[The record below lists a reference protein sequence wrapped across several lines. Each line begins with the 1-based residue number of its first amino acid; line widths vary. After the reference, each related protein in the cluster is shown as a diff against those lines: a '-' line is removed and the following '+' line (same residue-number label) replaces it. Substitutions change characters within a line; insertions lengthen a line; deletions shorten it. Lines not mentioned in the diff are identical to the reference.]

1 MNTNKKRFNVFQ
13 VIAPIYGSFYHM
25 QKRNYQDGLKQLVTQ
40 LDFTAINTVIDVG
53 CGTGALASV
62 LSQMGFQVTGI
73 DSSSGMLS
81 KGKQKKEN
89 QKIRFLLSNILERL
103 PFEDKSFDASFASL
117 VAHGFTSED
126 RKIIYT
132 EMSRISKKYM
142 ILLDFN
148 KNRTLLTDIAE
159 RLEGSDYFNFIQ
171 EVEIELRQQFSNVT
185 VIPNGNQTD
194 WYIVKLID

>member
-1 MNTNKKRFNVFQ
+1 MNMNKERFNVFQ
-13 VIAPIYGSFYHM
+13 VIAPIYGYFYHM
-25 QKRNYQDGLKQLVTQ
+25 QKRNYQLGLKQLFTQ
-40 LDFTAINTVIDVG
+40 LDFSTINTLVDIG

-89 QKIRFLLSNILERL
+89 QKIRFILGNIIERL
-103 PFEDKSFDASFASL
+103 PFEDKSFDASFASF
-117 VAHGFTSED
+117 VAHGFSLED
-126 RKIIYT
+126 RKIMYT
-132 EMSRISKKYM
+132 EMSRISKKYL
-142 ILLDFN
+142 ILLDYN
-148 KNRTLLTDIAE
+148 KNRTVLTDIAE

-185 VIPNGNQTD
+185 VISNGNQTD
-194 WYIVKLID
+194 WYIVKLTD

>member
-1 MNTNKKRFNVFQ
+1 MNNKKKRFNVFQ
-13 VIAPIYGSFYHM
+13 VIAPVYGSFYNM
-25 QKRNYQDGLKQLVTQ
+25 QKRNYQLGLQQLFTQ
-40 LDFTAINTVIDVG
+40 LDFSTINTLLDIG

-73 DSSSGMLS
+73 DSSSRMLQKGM
-81 KGKQKKEN
+81 QKAEN
-89 QKIRFLLSNILERL
+89 RNIRFVLGNIIERL
-103 PFEDKSFDASFASL
+103 PYEDKSFDASFASL

-126 RKIIYT
+126 RKIMYT

-142 ILLDFN
+142 ILLDYN

-171 EVEIELRQQFSNVT
+171 QAEIELRQQFSNVT
-185 VIPNGNQTD
+185 VIPNANQTD
-194 WYIVKLID
+194 WYIVKLTD

>member
-1 MNTNKKRFNVFQ
+1 MNNKKKRFNVFQ
-13 VIAPIYGSFYHM
+13 VIAPVYGSFYNM
-25 QKRNYQDGLKQLVTQ
+25 QKRNYQLGLQQLFTQ
-40 LDFTAINTVIDVG
+40 LDFSTINTLVDIG

-73 DSSSGMLS
+73 DSSSRMLQKGM
-81 KGKQKKEN
+81 QKAEN
-89 QKIRFLLSNILERL
+89 RNIRFVLGNIIERL
-103 PFEDKSFDASFASL
+103 PYEDKSFDASFASL

-126 RKIIYT
+126 RKIMYT

-142 ILLDFN
+142 ILLDYN

-171 EVEIELRQQFSNVT
+171 QAEIELRQQFSNVT
-185 VIPNGNQTD
+185 VIPNANQTD
-194 WYIVKLID
+194 WYIVKLTD